1 MRNDGI
7 PLAKYLQIDSDQ
19 VDNGDMGDTNASRGR
34 PRGVVVSWSNCLG
47 G

>member
-1 MRNDGI
+1 MRNYERL
-7 PLAKYLQIDSDQ
+7 LAEYLQIDSDQ